1 MLARYRFLPLLLML
15 LAASSCSKKTAQEQA
30 AETAQTDGDEID
42 PYSNLVFTFDE
53 KVVDEAQQNRWDTT
67 RYVMFSPNIRGKF
80 KWTGDREL
88 TFSPLEPFR
97 PSTVFSAALRPETL
111 PSGKQKLALNRPR
124 FHTPYLDMAAPQ
136 VFYGSSK
143 RAAGTAELRANLV
156 FNYPVRPS
164 DVKARLKVTQGG
176 KPVAVEVNSAEP
188 DALVAVTFMQDV
200 PPGTPVQ
207 IDIAPGLRPAAGTKA
222 TEKVLTAQAEIPDQS
237 TLEVR
242 ELTGSLLNGQP
253 VVTLLLNQ
261 PVSATDVQPNLKVTP
276 AVAFSVEA
284 LESGLA
290 LRGGF
295 EVGKTYQVSL
305 AAGTRGLLGGS
316 LGEAFSQAVSF
327 GDERPR
333 LSFTSSDKAMYL
345 DALGNRNLGLRI
357 NEVAKVKVTIAKVY
371 ANNIQQLLRGEK
383 QYGYPEYDEDEPR
396 ESNTD
401 ENGDYI
407 DRSFQYYDTENIG
420 NVLSERTISV
430 DGLPKEGGLRL
441 LNLNLKDLEFQGPMK
456 GLYVIRVQDTE
467 RQWLQV
473 SKLVAVTDLGLIV
486 KQGATGGTV
495 VFANSIRTA
504 EPLAGVTVNLVSSN
518 NQVIGTTTTDKS
530 GVAQFDSAASMKR
543 FTLGMITAVKDADF
557 SFLDLTKSRV
567 ETSRFEVGGLT
578 SNAAHYQAFL
588 YGDRNLYR
596 PGDTVRT
603 NTVIRTE
610 DWKTPP
616 SGLPMKIRL
625 LLPSGKE
632 YSSLQQKLSAAGSFE
647 SRFILP
653 PTIMT
658 GLYTMEVL
666 TGNDVLLTSRQIS
679 VEEFIPDRM
688 KVTVT
693 AAPKTVKPGQ
703 DVTASIT
710 AVNLFGPPAA
720 DRKFE
725 VEFSLKQKTFAPK
738 GYDGYSFTM
747 NSGER
752 RRSTNEDGETSSES
766 ALTARFEKTVRE
778 GTTDA
783 AGHGTATYTVPGY
796 HDLGTLEGVA
806 FATVFDETGRP
817 VNRLATFDVQTQS
830 TMFGIANLPDLIST
844 KQPLTVKLLALSPN
858 GQPALAP
865 AEIKVVR
872 LLWET
877 VLERQGGRYVY
888 NSQQRE
894 QTILRQTRSIRAATS
909 FSFTPIYSGE
919 YEVRVS
925 RPGASSYVT
934 QRFYAYGYGDTQA
947 NSFEVNNEGEVTI
960 EADKPKYAPGETANL
975 LLKSPFAGRILVTV
989 ERANV
994 LDHFYVTTDGKAAEV
1009 KIPIKAEH
1017 VPNVYVT
1024 ATAVRAHTAQDRLPL
1039 TVARGFLPLTVE
1051 KADSR
1056 LAVAI
1061 AAPAA
1066 SRSQTWQTV
1075 EITTA
1080 PRAQLTLAVVDEGIL
1095 QLKNYQTPDPHA
1107 YFYQKRAL
1115 EVSAFDVYPFLL
1127 PELGTSSS
1135 GGDAADLHKRT
1146 NPVPNRRVKLVSKWS
1161 GVLTADGDGKVRYRV
1176 RVPQFSGA
1184 LRIMAVAYKDDAFG
1198 SAEFTMKVADPVV
1211 ISTALPRFMSP
1222 GDTIDVPV
1230 TLTNTTNKTLKVAV
1244 GFSSTGL
1251 ERKPVS
1257 ISKIKITFPYGSS
1270 GKEFRTVVRDSPNY
1284 AEDSAFSEVTLLP
1297 GKERR
1302 LVFTS
1307 IYAKSVGIA
1316 NVRIGARLING
1327 SVIIDNSPTNPPKS
1341 GRNIAVKDERTGS
1354 RGTFSETIELP
1365 IRPAASLEKRTGS
1378 GVIAGGATLLLNLK
1392 TDFLPTSLSS
1402 RLVVSR
1408 SPLTE
1413 FSKDLRYLLQYPY
1426 GCLEQTV
1433 SAAFPQLYYADL
1445 AATLQ
1450 QKTGAGPRAQRYN
1463 PNYHVQ
1469 EAIRKIEAM
1478 QLYNGSLSYWPG
1490 GDYDNWWAT
1499 AYAAHFLQEA
1509 QQAGFAVNKSV
1520 LDKVLK
1526 YLAFRLKKRET
1537 EPYQYFD
1544 VSNIARQRTI
1554 ASKEIAYSLYVL
1566 ALAGRQDPVAM
1577 NYYRANR
1584 PLLTEDSRFLLACT
1598 QSLLGNQRAF
1608 RELLPTKFGSERAAR
1623 RALDGSFYSPIRDEG
1638 LILNALVSTDPNNP
1652 QIPGIARQLSRQMK
1666 QAYWLSTQESAFAL
1680 LALGKIARQNARS
1693 TATATLFIDG
1703 KPAGNFDGKDL
1714 TLRNVANRNV
1724 SIRTTGKGS
1733 LYYFWETEGISASG
1747 QVKEEDAYLKVRRQ
1761 FLNRDGV
1768 PLGTPTFRQN
1778 DLVVVRISIEAGDAA
1793 GEVKNVAITDL
1804 LPAGLEIENPRIGAL
1819 RELAWAKDAA
1829 TPDYLDVR
1837 DDRINMFT
1845 TATGKPK
1852 HFYYLCRAVSKG
1864 TFKLGPVN
1872 ADAMYNAD
1880 YHSYNGA
1887 GTVRVR

>member
-1 MLARYRFLPLLLML
+1 MSPFPWFRFHPMLFLLAL
-15 LAASSCSKKTAQEQA
+15 LAASSCSKKSAREQA
-30 AETAQTDGDEID
+30 AETAATTDGDEID
-42 PYSNLVFTFDE
+42 PYANLVFTFDE
-53 KVVDEAQQNRWDTT
+53 KVVDEARQNRWDTT
-67 RYVMFSPNIRGKF
+67 RFVTFSPNIRGKF

-97 PSTVFSAALRPETL
+97 PSTVFKAELRPETL
-111 PSGKQKLALNRPR
+111 PSGKQQLALNRPK
-124 FHTPYLDMAAPQ
+124 FHTPYLSMAAPQ

-156 FNYPVRPS
+156 FNYPVRPA
-164 DVKARLKVTQGG
+164 DVKSRLTVTQGG

-188 DALVAVTFMQDV
+188 DAMVALTFMQDV
-200 PPGTPVQ
+200 QAGTPVR

-222 TEKVLTAQAEIPDQS
+222 TEKVLSAQAEIPDQS
-237 TLEVR
+237 TLAVR

-253 VVTLLLNQ
+253 VVTVLLTQ
-261 PVSATDVQPNLKVTP
+261 PMRVEDAQATVKVTP
-276 AVAFSVEA
+276 AVAYTIEA
-284 LESGLA
+284 LESGFT

-295 EVGKTYQVSL
+295 EVGKTYQISL
-305 AAGTRGLLGGS
+305 LAGANGVLGGRLS
-316 LGEAFSQAVSF
+316 EAFSQAVSF
-327 GDERPR
+327 GDERPS

-407 DRSFQYYDTENIG
+407 DRSFQYYDTESIG

-456 GLYVIRVQDTE
+456 GMYVIRVQDTE

-504 EPLAGVTVNLVSSN
+504 QPLSGVTVNLVSSN

-567 ETSRFEVGGLT
+567 ETSRFAVGGLT

-610 DWKTPP
+610 DWKSPP
-616 SGLPMKIRL
+616 TGLPMKIRL

-632 YSSLQQKLSAAGSFE
+632 YSSLQQKLGAAGSFE

-679 VEEFIPDRM
+679 VEEFIPDRL

-725 VEFSLKQKTFAPK
+725 VEFSLKQKMFSAPK
-738 GYDGYSFTM
+738 YPDYSFTI
-747 NSGER
+747 NSGEKR
-752 RRSTNEDGETSSES
+752 RTTNEDGEASES
-766 ALTARFEKTVRE
+766 ALTSRFEKTVRE
-778 GTTDA
+778 GMTDA
-783 AGHGTATYTVPGY
+783 AGHGTAAYTVPDY
-796 HDLGTLEGVA
+796 RDLGTLEGVA

-817 VNRLATFDVQTQS
+817 VNRLATFDVQTQA
-830 TMFGIANLPDLIST
+830 TMFGIGNLPDLIST
-844 KQPLTVKLLALSPN
+844 KQALTVKLLALT
-858 GQPALAP
+858 PAGKPTSAQ
-865 AEIKVVR
+865 ADIKVVR
-872 LLWET
+872 RLWET

-888 NSQQRE
+888 NSQQRD
-894 QTILRQTRSIRAATS
+894 QVILSQSRAVGAETS

-1009 KIPIKAEH
+1009 KIPIKAGH

-1056 LAVAI
+1056 LPVAI
-1061 AAPAA
+1061 AAPAT

-1095 QLKNYQTPDPHA
+1095 QRTNYQTPDPHA

-1127 PELGTSSS
+1127 PELGSSSS
-1135 GGDAADLHKRT
+1135 GGDAADLARRT
-1146 NPVPNRRVKLVSKWS
+1146 NPVPNRRVKLVSEWS
-1161 GVLTADGDGKVRYRV
+1161 GLLTADAEGKLRYRV

-1211 ISTALPRFMSP
+1211 ISTALPRFLSP

-1230 TLTNTTNKTLKVAV
+1230 TLTNTT
-1244 GFSSTGL
+1244 
-1251 ERKPVS
+1251 
-1257 ISKIKITFPYGSS
+1257 
-1270 GKEFRTVVRDSPNY
+1270 GKEMKVGVVAQLTNNLLRAHP
-1284 AEDSAFSEVTLLP
+1284 FSKLNLPYTVTLAP
-1297 GKERR
+1297 NAERR
-1302 LVFTS
+1302 VQFSFIAGNSIGSETIKVEATAASASGAKGFETFT
-1307 IYAKSVGIA
+1307 
-1316 NVRIGARLING
+1316 
-1327 SVIIDNSPTNPPKS
+1327 
-1341 GRNIAVKDERTGS
+1341 
-1354 RGTFSETIELP
+1354 ETIELP

-1378 GVIAGGATLLLNLK
+1378 GVIAGGATLPLNLK

-1450 QKTGAGPRAQRYN
+1450 QKTGAAAKAQRYN

-1469 EAIRKIEAM
+1469 EAIRKIESM

-1520 LDKVLK
+1520 LDKTLK
-1526 YLAFRLKKRET
+1526 YLQFRLKKRET

-1544 VSNIARQRTI
+1544 ANNIARERTI

-1577 NYYRANR
+1577 SYYRANR
-1584 PLLTEDSRFLLACT
+1584 PLLAEDSKFLLACT
-1598 QSLLGNQRAF
+1598 QSILGNQRAY
-1608 RELLPTKFGSERAAR
+1608 RELLPQQFGPQRPTH

-1638 LILNALVSTDPNNP
+1638 LVLNALVSTDPNNP

-1666 QAYWLSTQESAFAL
+1666 AASWLSTQERAFAL

-1693 TATATLFIDG
+1693 TATASLLIDG
-1703 KPAGNFDGKDL
+1703 KPAGKFDGKDL

-1724 SIRTTGKGS
+1724 SIRTAGSGS
-1733 LYYFWETEGISASG
+1733 LYYYWETEGISASG
-1747 QVKEEDAYLKVRRQ
+1747 QVHEEDSFLKVRRQ

-1768 PLGTPTFRQN
+1768 PLGAPVFRQN
-1778 DLVVVRISIEAGDAA
+1778 DLVVVKITLESAESAGQ
-1793 GEVKNVAITDL
+1793 VKNVAITDL
-1804 LPAGLEIENPRIGAL
+1804 LPAGLEIENPRIGPL
-1819 RELAWAKDAA
+1819 RELSWAKDAA

-1837 DDRINMFT
+1837 DDRINLFT
-1845 TATGKPK
+1845 TATSKPK
-1852 HFYYLCRAVSKG
+1852 SFYYLCRAVSKG